1 MYFHTDCQNIT
12 SFNNYLTLYL
22 RSKLLQ
28 INVQDGNFADLGGL
42 DPSLSWSASTTSGDV
57 EIEYGIE
64 AAARPTSDIASL
76 PKNIWGKASTSL
88 NGWGVSARA
97 QFEGTDFTKAAVE
110 IDASNEEA
118 DLDIHLEASAG
129 DGFSVSKVSAI
140 KGIDSD
146 GARITVNPRYNVQ
159 TEESDIILSY
169 SKDGT
174 DVEITASQDAQSVTL
189 SRQIDDDNRVA
200 PTLASNGD
208 VSLAWERSLGNDN
221 SITTTLK
228 PDDCIDI
235 EWKDA
240 AWTASI
246 NMPLDGTDITGTNV
260 SIKREVSF

>member
-1 MYFHTDCQNIT
+1 MKL
-12 SFNNYLTLYL
+12 SLALLTLVGSAAAARPSL
-22 RSKLLQ
+22 T

-42 DPSLSWSASTTSGDV
+42 DPSLSWSASTTSGD
-57 EIEYGIE
+57 INIDYGIE
-64 AAARPTSDIASL
+64 AAARPTSDLASL
-76 PKNIWGKASTSL
+76 PKNIWGKASTNM

-97 QFEGTDFTKAAVE
+97 EFKGTDFSSAAVD
-110 IDASNEEA
+110 IDASNADA
-118 DLDIHLEASAG
+118 DLDIHLQATAG
-129 DGFSVSKVSAI
+129 DGFAVKKISAT

-146 GARITVNPRYNVQ
+146 GARITIKPTYDLE
-159 TEESDIILSY
+159 TEETDVVLSY

-174 DVEITASQDAQSVTL
+174 DIEISATQDSQSVTL

-208 VSLAWERSLGNDN
+208 IKIEWERALGDSN
-221 SITTTLK
+221 SITTTLT
-228 PDDCIDI
+228 PNESVDI

-240 AWTASI
+240 DWTASI